1 MRLESGALK
10 SCRGDWNLTPRG
22 VDSPVKVPGERPL
35 PIRVV
40 AISHTDGAGGGP
52 IGRIVSERLGFRYV
66 DEEIVR
72 IAADKEGLE
81 PHVIA
86 DAEKRK
92 SFLARLVEGL
102 GRLGVAGAGMGALT
116 IREASEFTRSDDFRA
131 FILEAIRE
139 TADWG
144 DVVIVAHA
152 ASMAIAGRDD
162 LLRIL
167 ITAPAKART
176 RRLAEAEHIVEE
188 EAAKLIERSDA
199 RRAEYIRRFHAIDT
213 ELPTHYDLVVNT
225 DRLSLEQAA
234 EIVIR
239 AAR

>member
-1 MRLESGALK
+1 M
-10 SCRGDWNLTPRG
+10 
-22 VDSPVKVPGERPL
+22 

-40 AISHTDGAGGGP
+40 AISHTDGAGGES
-52 IGRIVSERLGFRYV
+52 IGRIVAERLGFRYV
-66 DEEIVR
+66 DEEI
-72 IAADKEGLE
+72 IGLAADKEGLE
-81 PHVIA
+81 SHVIA

-92 SFLARLVEGL
+92 SALARLIEGL
-102 GRLGVAGAGMGALT
+102 GRVGVAGAGMGALT

-131 FILEAIRE
+131 FVLEAIRE
-139 TADWG
+139 TADPG

-152 ASMAIAGRDD
+152 ASIALADRED

-176 RRLAEAEHIVEE
+176 RQLAEDQHILEE
-188 EAAKLIERSDA
+188 EAAKLIQRSDA
-199 RRAEYIRRFHAIDT
+199 RRGEYIRRFHAIDT

-225 DRLSLEQAA
+225 DRLSLDQAA

>member
-1 MRLESGALK
+1 MPK
-10 SCRGDWNLTPRG
+10 
-22 VDSPVKVPGERPL
+22 
-35 PIRVV
+35 RVV
-40 AISHTDGAGGGP
+40 AISHTDGAGGER
-52 IGRIVSERLGFRYV
+52 IGQIVSERLGFRYV
-66 DEEIVR
+66 DEEIIA

-81 PHVIA
+81 SHLIA

-92 SFLARLVEGL
+92 SLLARLVEGL
-102 GRLGVAGAGMGALT
+102 GRVGVAGAGMGALT

-139 TADWG
+139 TADQG

-152 ASMAIAGRDD
+152 ASIAIAGREG

-167 ITAPAKART
+167 ITAPVKART
-176 RRLAEAEHIVEE
+176 RRLAEAEHILEE
-188 EAAKLIERSDA
+188 DAGKWIQRSDA

-225 DRLSLEQAA
+225 DRLTLDQAA

-239 AAR
+239 AARLPDV

>member
-1 MRLESGALK
+1 M
-10 SCRGDWNLTPRG
+10 
-22 VDSPVKVPGERPL
+22 

-40 AISHTDGAGGGP
+40 AISHTDGAGGER
-52 IGRIVSERLGFRYV
+52 IGRIVAGRLGFRYV
-66 DEEIVR
+66 DEEIIR
-72 IAADKEGLE
+72 IAAGKEGLE
-81 PHVIA
+81 SHAIA

-92 SFLARLVEGL
+92 SVLARLVEGL
-102 GRLGVAGAGMGALT
+102 GRVGVAGAGMGALT

-131 FILEAIRE
+131 FVLEAIRE
-139 TADWG
+139 TADSG

-152 ASMAIAGRDD
+152 ASIAIADRDD
-162 LLRIL
+162 LLRLL
-167 ITAPAKART
+167 ITAPEKTRT
-176 RRLAEAEHIVEE
+176 RRLAETEQIPEE
-188 EAAKLIERSDA
+188 EAAKLIQRSDL
-199 RRAEYIRRFHAIDT
+199 RRGEYIRRSHAIDT